1 MKKHIVHSFAN
12 ITSNLLKKVIQIEAY
27 SNSSLLGYEPQAPE
41 SLTHFKKEIF
51 RKQK

>member
-1 MKKHIVHSFAN
+1 MKKLISSFAAST
-12 ITSNLLKKVIQIEAY
+12 ITKILKTTLYSEA
-27 SNSSLLGYEPQAPE
+27 NSLSTIISYEPQAPE